1 LNQSNLDLK
10 INTPFKGGYITRSIG
25 QPEQNINA
33 IQLEMSKD
41 LYMKNNESAYD
52 FEKAQ
57 IIKKLLEQTFSTI
70 IEKLT

>member
-1 LNQSNLDLK
+1 
-10 INTPFKGGYITRSIG
+10 
-25 QPEQNINA
+25 
-33 IQLEMSKD
+33 
-41 LYMKNNESAYD
+41 MKNNESAYD